1 MSHMAQ
7 ARRVGDVAVEDRG
20 TVLGPF
26 SSPWTRGLDDLAC
39 GTAGTDHAVMP
50 ESDKPDAATP
60 RRWRTPQV
68 PTDIVSGRPVDDVAQ
83 LYRADGFE
91 VQVVDLDTN
100 PIVDAVFNAG
110 RIRLAARNGRVVQAS
125 QG

>member
-1 MSHMAQ
+1 LVSQ
-7 ARRVGDVAVEDRG
+7 KILSIYLVRRRS
-20 TVLGPF
+20 L
-26 SSPWTRGLDDLAC
+26 STRP
-39 GTAGTDHAVMP
+39 TGTDHAVMP
-50 ESDKPDAATP
+50 EHEQPDAGAP

-68 PTDIVSGRPVDDVAQ
+68 STDTVSGRPAADVAQ

-110 RIRLAARNGRVVQAS
+110 RIRLATRNGLVVQAS